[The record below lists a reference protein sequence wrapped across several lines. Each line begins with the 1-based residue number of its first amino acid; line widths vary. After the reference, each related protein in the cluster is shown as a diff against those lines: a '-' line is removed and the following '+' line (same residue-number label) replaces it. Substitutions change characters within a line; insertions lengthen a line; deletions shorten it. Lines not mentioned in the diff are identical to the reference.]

1 MEDIRL
7 HEIED
12 DIHSSGHPAGHAVAG
27 EYVHLSCYLS
37 LVISLVSVI
46 NTIVAMQQIYCLL
59 CASRHFLS
67 NLGSLVDVHVILD
80 SLQGASG

>member
-1 MEDIRL
+1 MEDVPL
-7 HEIED
+7 HEVED

-27 EYVHLSCYLS
+27 ECVHMQCTIKPFSCVCDNYHRS
-37 LVISLVSVI
+37 Y
-46 NTIVAMQQIYCLL
+46 MQQTYCLF

-80 SLQGASG
+80 SLQGATG

>member
-1 MEDIRL
+1 MGLRTTSTLLATQLDML
-7 HEIED
+7 LLV
-12 DIHSSGHPAGHAVAG
+12 SMCTCSVQQNLA
-27 EYVHLSCYLS
+27 LSC
-37 LVISLVSVI
+37 VCEKI

-80 SLQGASG
+80 SLQGATG

>member
-1 MEDIRL
+1 MEDVPL
-7 HEIED
+7 HEVED

-27 EYVHLSCYLS
+27 ECVYAHAVYNKTS
-37 LVISLVSVI
+37 LLCF
-46 NTIVAMQQIYCLL
+46 TTVAIIYCHF

-80 SLQGASG
+80 SLQGATG